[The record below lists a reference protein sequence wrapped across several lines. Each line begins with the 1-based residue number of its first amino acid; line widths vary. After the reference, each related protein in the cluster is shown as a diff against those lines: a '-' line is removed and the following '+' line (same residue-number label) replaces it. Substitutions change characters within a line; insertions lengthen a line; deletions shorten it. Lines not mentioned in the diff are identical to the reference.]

1 MGDWFR
7 HHLAARPWWMNAMML
22 FSAYMAFVYVPWDLF
37 IKPAALDEEVW
48 FGIRFHGAWAK
59 ILAVPHWAI
68 YAAGVYGFW
77 KMRPWMWPWAPLY
90 LVQVTI
96 AMFVW
101 PLLYAPGGFLA
112 SLFGALV
119 SGGVFALITRAL
131 WNARD
136 HFQPTVRET
145 LAERYG
151 EWALV
156 TGASAG
162 IGAEFARALARGGI
176 SCVLSARREDRLA
189 KLADELEARHGVKTR
204 VVAVDLA
211 KEGGGDRLA
220 DAVADLEIGVLVNN
234 AGFGY
239 AGRFDKLDPDR
250 LRDMVHLNCLAP
262 LVLTRRLLPAMRERD
277 QGAVIFTGSIAGCQ
291 PLPLHGVYAATKA
304 FDNLLGEALWGELE
318 GTGVHALSLLPGS
331 TETEFQAVA
340 GEIAHEGESPAD
352 VVETALLALGRQ
364 PSVISGWLNWVR
376 ANAATRLLP
385 RSVLTLVAKD
395 VVEAQTPEELR

>member
-7 HHLAARPWWMNAMML
+7 HQLSARPWWMNAMML
-22 FSAYMAFVYVPWDLF
+22 FSAYMAFVYVPWDLLM
-37 IKPAALDEEVW
+37 KPAALDEEVW

-59 ILAVPHWAI
+59 LLALPHWAI
-68 YAAGVYGFW
+68 YAAGAYGFW

-101 PLLYAPGGFLA
+101 PLLYAPGGFVS
-112 SLFGALV
+112 SLLFATV
-119 SGGVFALITRAL
+119 SAAAFAGITRAL

-145 LAERYG
+145 LRERYG

-162 IGAEFARALARGGI
+162 IGAEFARALARGGV
-176 SCVLSARREDRLA
+176 SCVLSARREDRLSQ
-189 KLADELEARHGVKTR
+189 LAEELEKRHGVKTR
-204 VVAVDLA
+204 VVAADLA
-211 KEGGGDRLA
+211 QPEGADRLA
-220 DAVADLEIGVLVNN
+220 DAVADLEISVLVNN

-250 LRDMVHLNCLAP
+250 LRDMVNLNCLAP
-262 LVLTRRLLPAMRERD
+262 LVLTRRLLPGMRARD

-318 GTGVHALSLLPGS
+318 GTGVQALSLLPGS
-331 TETEFQAVA
+331 TETEFQEVA
-340 GEIAHEGESPAD
+340 GEIGHEGESPAE
-352 VVETALLALGRQ
+352 VVETALQALGRQ
-364 PSVISGWLNWVR
+364 PSVISGWMNWVR

-395 VVEAQTPEELR
+395 VIEKQTPKELR

>member
-1 MGDWFR
+1 
-7 HHLAARPWWMNAMML
+7 
-22 FSAYMAFVYVPWDLF
+22 
-37 IKPAALDEEVW
+37 
-48 FGIRFHGAWAK
+48 
-59 ILAVPHWAI
+59 
-68 YAAGVYGFW
+68 
-77 KMRPWMWPWAPLY
+77 MRPWMWPWAPLY
-90 LVQVTI
+90 LAQVTI

-136 HFQPTVRET
+136 RFQPTVRET

-176 SCVLSARREDRLA
+176 SCVLSARREDRLTQ
-189 KLADELEARHGVKTR
+189 LAQELEARHGVKTR

-211 KEGGGDRLA
+211 KEDGGDRLA

-239 AGRFDKLDPDR
+239 AGRFDKLDPAR
-250 LRDMVHLNCLAP
+250 LRDMVNLNCLAP

-277 QGAVIFTGSIAGCQ
+277 QGAVVFTGSIAGCQ

-318 GTGVHALSLLPGS
+318 GTGVQALSLLPGS
-331 TETEFQAVA
+331 TETEFQQVA
-340 GEIAHEGESPAD
+340 GEISHEGESPQD
-352 VVETALLALGRQ
+352 VVETALQALGRQ
-364 PSVISGWLNWVR
+364 PSVISGWLNWIR

-395 VVEAQTPEELR
+395 VIEKQTPEELR